1 MTSGSSG
8 SIKKPNLDDL
18 MRLGV
23 RAAKEGNKQGARLF
37 FQQVLDEDKR
47 HENAWLWLASLAD
60 NETDKR
66 RYLET
71 VLRINP
77 DNTTAKRQIGQLNR
91 AVQSGEGASMRFGIV
106 LVVAL
111 ITILVL
117 VGAAVILFTQIQ
129 GR

>member
-77 DNTTAKRQIGQLNR
+77 DNTTAKRQLGQLDR

-117 VGAAVILFTQIQ
+117 VVAAVILFTQIQ

>member
-77 DNTTAKRQIGQLNR
+77 DNPTAKRQLGQLNR

-117 VGAAVILFTQIQ
+117 VGAAVILFTQLQ

>member
-1 MTSGSSG
+1 MTTGSSG

-47 HENAWLWLASLAD
+47 HEGAWLWLASLAD

-71 VLRINP
+71 VLSINP
-77 DNTTAKRQIGQLNR
+77 DNTTAKRQIDQLNQAER
-91 AVQSGEGASMRFGIV
+91 RGEGASMRFGIV

-117 VGAAVILFTQIQ
+117 VGAAVILFIKIQ
-129 GR
+129 GG

>member
-8 SIKKPNLDDL
+8 SVKKPNLDDL

-47 HENAWLWLASLAD
+47 HESAWLWMASLAD
-60 NETDKR
+60 DEVDKR

-77 DNTTAKRQIGQLNR
+77 DNATARRQLGQLNR
-91 AVQSGEGASMRFGIV
+91 AVQSGEGASMRFGLV

-117 VGAAVILFTQIQ
+117 VGVAVLIATQIQ